1 MIQSRLDEV
10 RNRYP
15 GAQTIAISDKDGVEI
30 LSSPST
36 CLSESD
42 SRRNAQIISTIFS
55 LLEEQAQKIDDFGHI
70 EYLISE
76 FGDESLLI
84 QASLQP
90 IVITVKADR
99 MTMSD
104 ANVIDMLADTKA
116 LLSDLREKVDSVV
129 QS

>member
-1 MIQSRLDEV
+1 MIQSRLDDV

-42 SRRNAQIISTIFS
+42 SRRNSQIISTIFS
-55 LLEEQAQKIDDFGHI
+55 LLEEQAQKIDDFGRI

-76 FGDESLLI
+76 FGTESLLI
-84 QASLQP
+84 QASFQP
-90 IVITVKADR
+90 IVVSVKADR
-99 MTMSD
+99 LRMSD

-116 LLSDLREKVDSVV
+116 LLSDIREKVDIVV

>member
-70 EYLISE
+70 DYLISE

>member
-36 CLSESD
+36 CLSEPD
-42 SRRNAQIISTIFS
+42 SRRNSQIISTIFS